1 MKNISV
7 IGIGK
12 LGLCFALTLEKQG
25 YSVVGVDVSEDYIK
39 KINEKILV
47 SPETNVEYSLEQSK
61 NLTATT
67 EIKMAM
73 DHSDVLL
80 I

>member
-7 IGIGK
+7 IGLGK
-12 LGLCFALTLEKQG
+12 LGICFALTLEKQG

-47 SPETNVEYSLEQSK
+47 SPEPNVEYSLE
-61 NLTATT
+61 
-67 EIKMAM
+67 
-73 DHSDVLL
+73 
-80 I
+80 